1 MRSRDAPLPRAA
13 GALRWLTRVL
23 RSGFF
28 VRFFALDFALAAIL
42 VSVGVKMLYAS
53 WGRATF

>member
-13 GALRWLTRVL
+13 GAPRWVTREP
-23 RSGFF
+23 RTACF

-42 VSVGVKMLYAS
+42 VSVGVKMLYAPQA
-53 WGRATF
+53 RATF

>member
-1 MRSRDAPLPRAA
+1 MPRAA